1 MTISFIIPVYNTERY
16 LDKCVSSIL
25 NQGIGEDLFEIIIIN
40 DGSTDSSAQIIKK
53 LAKDR
58 NTIKYIDSE
67 NQGLGA
73 ARNKGLSIAQG
84 KYIFFV
90 DSDDYLFDNS
100 LSELFR
106 YAASVSYDIIGLDWT
121 EAYSNGSVT
130 RKERKS
136 STYNSLMSGAEYLG
150 KFNLSGGV
158 CPYLFSASFLKE
170 KSIVMPEAIYHE
182 DELFL
187 SETFI
192 YAHQIVFVNQ
202 LVYAY
207 YQREDSITNNKEEK
221 QISKRISDTIF
232 VLDQLVS
239 LEKRSHLNE
248 LQIKGLRRKI
258 TTLSVDFIV
267 NLIRFRADKEM
278 VADKLHE
285 LRTRKLYPLPKA
297 AYSWKYSF
305 FRFVFNYASC
315 IVLASK
321 LGLFKKD
328 G

>member
-1 MTISFIIPVYNTERY
+1 MTISFVIPVYNTGRY
-16 LDKCVSSIL
+16 LERCVSSIL
-25 NQGIGEDLFEIIIIN
+25 TQGINEDLFEIIIIN
-40 DGSTDSSAQIIKK
+40 DGSTDCSAQIIKD

-58 NTIKYIDSE
+58 NFIKYIDSE

-90 DSDDYLFDNS
+90 DSDDYLFENS
-100 LSELFR
+100 LTELFK
-106 YAASVSYDIIGLDWT
+106 YAASVFYNIIGLDWAEVYT
-121 EAYSNGSVT
+121 DGSVA
-130 RKERKS
+130 RKERRS
-136 STYNSLMSGAEYLG
+136 STYNSLMLGAEYLS
-150 KFNLSGGV
+150 KFNLNGGV

-170 KSIVMPEAIYHE
+170 KSILMSEGIYHE

-221 QISKRISDTIF
+221 QINKRINDTIF
-232 VLDQLVS
+232 VLDQLLS
-239 LEKRSHLNE
+239 LEKRSYLNE

-297 AYSWKYSF
+297 AYFWKYNL
-305 FRFVFNYASC
+305 FRFVFNYVPC
-315 IVLASK
+315 IALASK

-328 G
+328 

>member
-16 LDKCVSSIL
+16 LDNCVSSIL
-25 NQGIGEDLFEIIIIN
+25 NQGIGEDLFEIIIVN
-40 DGSTDSSAQIIKK
+40 DGSTDSSAQIITN

-67 NQGLGA
+67 NLGLGA

-100 LSELFR
+100 LPNLFG
-106 YAASVSYDIIGLDWT
+106 YAASVSYDIIGLDWA
-121 EAYSNGSVT
+121 EVYSDGSVT

-136 STYNSLMSGAEYLG
+136 STYNSLMSGAEYLS

-170 KSIVMPEAIYHE
+170 KSILMPEGIYHE

-187 SETFI
+187 SETFT

-221 QISKRISDTIF
+221 QIRKRICDTIF

-239 LEKRSHLNE
+239 LEKRLHLNE

-267 NLIRFRADKEM
+267 NLIRFRVDKEM
-278 VADKLHE
+278 VANKLHE
-285 LRTRKLYPLPKA
+285 LRIRKLYPLPKA
-297 AYSWKYSF
+297 AYSWKYNLF
-305 FRFVFNYASC
+305 LFVFNYESC

-321 LGLFKKD
+321 LGLFNKD
-328 G
+328 